1 MWRSLVAHLH
11 GVQGVEGSNPFTPTI
26 NLKTVLKN
34 IFKTVFFLPQRFQ
47 SSLRRYR
54 QGEAMRFIHAADLH
68 IDSPL
73 RGLSRYPGAPLER
86 LRGAT
91 RRALE
96 RLVDLALAEQ
106 VDFVLL
112 AGDLYDRDWPDFH
125 TGLFVRSQMVRLGQA
140 GIRVFIVQGNHDA
153 HGVITRQVS
162 WPDNVKLFS
171 SRSAETVHW
180 AEIGVAIHGRSFPDR
195 AVPEDLVPDYPPAVP
210 GCFNIGLL
218 HTSLTGMEGHDTY
231 APTSVAVL
239 QTKGYDYWALGHV
252 HQRQVVSQQPRV
264 VYPGNMQGRHARETG
279 AKGCELVTVQGAD
292 ISSQFTALEVVRWH
306 QLELDISA
314 LAVLDDLQPYLAA
327 QLQAAAQTAASDVL
341 HAVRVVLTGESPLH
355 ALEAAQPGTLEA
367 AVQAAAQDVLN
378 ADVWIERV
386 RLALRSPIDRAQLA
400 QGSDALAELV
410 RSVDALAQD
419 PVALAELCRSTLA
432 EVFNKMPAE
441 VTRTVAQDAALDELP
456 RLDRP
461 QDLLALLRDA
471 EATLLVRLYP
481 VEGAR

>member
-1 MWRSLVAHLH
+1 M
-11 GVQGVEGSNPFTPTI
+11 
-26 NLKTVLKN
+26 
-34 IFKTVFFLPQRFQ
+34 
-47 SSLRRYR
+47 
-54 QGEAMRFIHAADLH
+54 
-68 IDSPL
+68 
-73 RGLSRYPGAPLER
+73 
-86 LRGAT
+86 
-91 RRALE
+91 
-96 RLVDLALAEQ
+96 
-106 VDFVLL
+106 
-112 AGDLYDRDWPDFH
+112 
-125 TGLFVRSQMVRLGQA
+125 
-140 GIRVFIVQGNHDA
+140 
-153 HGVITRQVS
+153 
-162 WPDNVKLFS
+162 
-171 SRSAETVHW
+171 
-180 AEIGVAIHGRSFPDR
+180 
-195 AVPEDLVPDYPPAVP
+195 
-210 GCFNIGLL
+210 
-218 HTSLTGMEGHDTY
+218 
-231 APTSVAVL
+231 
-239 QTKGYDYWALGHV
+239 
-252 HQRQVVSQQPRV
+252 
-264 VYPGNMQGRHARETG
+264 VYPGNLQGRNARETG

-441 VTRTVAQDAALDELP
+441 VTRTVAQDAALFVLP

-461 QDLLALLRDA
+461 QVLLVLLRGG

>member
-1 MWRSLVAHLH
+1 
-11 GVQGVEGSNPFTPTI
+11 
-26 NLKTVLKN
+26 
-34 IFKTVFFLPQRFQ
+34 
-47 SSLRRYR
+47 
-54 QGEAMRFIHAADLH
+54 MRFIHAADLH

-73 RGLSRYPGAPLER
+73 RGLSRYPGAPLDR

-125 TGLFVRSQMVRLGQA
+125 TGLFVRGQMVRLGQA

-171 SRSAETVHW
+171 SHSAQTEHW
-180 AEIGVAIHGRSFPDR
+180 PELDVAIHGRSFPDR
-195 AVPEDLVPDYPPAVP
+195 AVPEDLVPAYPPAVP
-210 GCFNIGLL
+210 NCFNIGLL

-231 APTSVAVL
+231 APTSVDVL
-239 QTKGYDYWALGHV
+239 RTKGYDYWALGHV

-264 VYPGNMQGRHARETG
+264 VFPGNLQGRHARETG

-292 ISSQFTALEVVRWH
+292 IRSEFFALDVVRWH

-314 LAVLDDLQPYLAA
+314 VTALDDLPPYLAA
-327 QLQAAAQTAASDVL
+327 QLQAAAQTATSDVL
-341 HAVRVVLTGESPLH
+341 HAVRVILTGESALH
-355 ALEAAQPGTLEA
+355 ALEAKQPGTLEA
-367 AVQAAAQDVLN
+367 AVQAAAQDVHG

-386 RLALRSPIDRAQLA
+386 RLALRSPIDRAQIA

-410 RSVDALAQD
+410 RGVDVLAQD
-419 PVALAELCRSTLA
+419 PVALAELCRSTWT
-432 EVFNKMPAE
+432 EVLNKMPAE
-441 VTRTVAQDAALDELP
+441 VTSTLAQDSALGEVP
-456 RLDRP
+456 RLDQP
-461 QDLLALLRDA
+461 DDLIALLRDA
-471 EATLLVRLYP
+471 EATLLARLNTP
-481 VEGAR
+481 NAAEVAP